1 MQKALGDPELA
12 AVVLA
17 KFYGDMTAVGG
28 RSFACIHGDIKDRA
42 SGHAHKLG
50 LGHRRA
56 LEMQTPQDPRLTGA
70 RVVVLNE
77 VNAWGDLV
85 KEVLP
90 VNLGEKAACVPV
102 AGWRD
107 QARARD
113 VKRLNLHGV
122 SIIVIERTPLADR
135 TASFQTS

>member
-1 MQKALGDPELA
+1 
-12 AVVLA
+12 
-17 KFYGDMTAVGG
+17 
-28 RSFACIHGDIKDRA
+28 
-42 SGHAHKLG
+42 
-50 LGHRRA
+50 
-56 LEMQTPQDPRLTGA
+56 MQTPQDPLLTGA

-90 VNLGEKAACVPV
+90 VNLGEEAACVPV

-107 QARARD
+107 QARARN